1 MSDLPSPDQTHFY
14 MAALHYYGYS
24 VVVPSP
30 QAGPDGLYLVT
41 AHGLRG
47 APLKAARRRLD
58 DAIAAVAHQLG
69 DHLLL
74 QYAAVAGE
82 RKQAQARKA
91 GV

>member
-1 MSDLPSPDQTHFY
+1 MSDLPANDQTHFY
-14 MAALHYYGYS
+14 LAALHFYGYS
-24 VVVPSP
+24 VAIPSP
-30 QAGPDGLYLVT
+30 TASPDGMYLVS
-41 AHGLRG
+41 AHRLRG

-58 DAIAAVAHQLG
+58 DAVAAVAHQLG

-74 QYAAVAGE
+74 QYAAVAGI